1 MFGSGPIVVGSQA
14 LTVGRFARMIEHLRH
29 PQGAPEKL
37 VAQLDQDRPG
47 GGSQRKG
54 GSELSIGI
62 LLWPR
67 FPLLSLSGL
76 TDALRHAA
84 DIGDQSRPIRCQWRV
99 LGTPGQRVLSSS
111 GLDVPVDSDL
121 SHPERFDYIAVIG
134 GLMDTLDQ
142 VPKSYTA
149 FLHQAAAAKV
159 PLIGLC
165 TGSFVLAR
173 NGLMEGR
180 TACVHAYHG
189 DDWKQRFPNLRFVTN
204 SDFLIDKDRITCA
217 GGISVLELAIHLIG
231 LHCGPDR
238 AGKVVHQMTVAK
250 NTSSSFV
257 DRRKALGYASSS
269 NRRLHEAV
277 MLMEKH
283 MAEPLE
289 IEAIAQLVGTSKRQL
304 ERIFVVETR
313 NTPAQFYR
321 QVRLRFGRWLL
332 VSSDRQIGE
341 IAFECGFAD
350 APHFIRQ
357 FQSAFGLSPGK
368 LRRALEKDELADLL

>member
-1 MFGSGPIVVGSQA
+1 
-14 LTVGRFARMIEHLRH
+14 MIEYLRH
-29 PQGAPEKL
+29 SEGPSMTDETKSL
-37 VAQLDQDRPG
+37 VEDLDQGVARHPPRRR
-47 GGSQRKG
+47 SAT
-54 GSELSIGI
+54 ELSVGI

-84 DIGDQSRPIRCQWRV
+84 DTGDQSRPIRCQWKV
-99 LGTPGQRVLSSS
+99 LGTPGQRVVSSG
-111 GLDVPVDSDL
+111 GLDVPVDSELAD
-121 SHPERFDYIAVIG
+121 PERFDYVVVIG
-134 GLMDTLDQ
+134 GLLDSLEE
-142 VPKSYTA
+142 VPKSYPA
-149 FLHQAAAAKV
+149 FLHQAAAANV

-173 NGLMEGR
+173 HGLMEGR
-180 TACVHAYHG
+180 TACVHAYHAN
-189 DDWKQRFPNLRFVTN
+189 DWKYRFPTLRFVAH
-204 SDFLIDKDRITCA
+204 SDFLVDKDRITCA
-217 GGISVLELAIHLIG
+217 GGVSVIELAIHLIG

-250 NTSSSFV
+250 SSTGSFV

-283 MAEPLE
+283 LAEPLE
-289 IEAIAQLVGTSKRQL
+289 IDAIAQLVGTSKRQL
-304 ERIFVVETR
+304 ERLFVAETD
-313 NTPAQFYR
+313 TSPAQFYR

-332 VSSDRQIGE
+332 ISSDRQIGE

-357 FQSAFGLSPGK
+357 FQSLFGMSPGR
-368 LRRALEKDELADLL
+368 LRKALISTDQ

>member
-1 MFGSGPIVVGSQA
+1 
-14 LTVGRFARMIEHLRH
+14 MIEHLRH
-29 PQGAPEKL
+29 SNEASTAANKTTL
-37 VAQLDQDRPG
+37 VEALDQGQARHPPARRG
-47 GGSQRKG
+47 T
-54 GSELSIGI
+54 SELSIGI

-84 DIGDQSRPIRCQWRV
+84 DTGDQSRPIRCQWKV
-99 LGTPGQRVLSSS
+99 LGTPGQRVISSG
-111 GLDVPVDSDL
+111 GLDVPIDSEL
-121 SHPERFDYIAVIG
+121 VAPEQFDYVVVIG
-134 GLMDTLDQ
+134 GLLDSIDE
-142 VPKSYTA
+142 VPKTYGV
-149 FLHQAAAAKV
+149 FLQQAVAAGV

-173 NGLMEGR
+173 YGLMSGK
-180 TACVHAYHG
+180 TACVHAYHAQ
-189 DDWKQRFPNLRFVTN
+189 DWKRLFPALRFVSHN
-204 SDFLIDKDRITCA
+204 DFLIDGDRITCA
-217 GGISVLELAIHLIG
+217 GGVSVIELAIHLIG
-231 LHCGPDR
+231 MHCGPDR

-250 NTSSSFV
+250 SSAGSFV

-283 MAEPLE
+283 MAEPLA
-289 IEAIAQLVGTSKRQL
+289 IEAIAHLVGTSKRQL
-304 ERIFVVETR
+304 ERLFVAEIDS
-313 NTPAQFYR
+313 TPAQFYR

-350 APHFIRQ
+350 APHFIRY
-357 FQSAFGLSPGK
+357 FQSMFGMSPGK
-368 LRRALEKDELADLL
+368 LRKALLQQTER

>member
-1 MFGSGPIVVGSQA
+1 MTHPENLVNGLDQGQA
-14 LTVGRFARMIEHLRH
+14 RH
-29 PQGAPEKL
+29 PPIRRGA
-37 VAQLDQDRPG
+37 A
-47 GGSQRKG
+47 
-54 GSELSIGI
+54 ELSIGI
-62 LLWPR
+62 MLWPR

-84 DIGDQSRPIRCQWRV
+84 DTGDQSRPIRCQWKV
-99 LGTPGQRVLSSS
+99 LGTPGQRVVSSS
-111 GLDVPVDSDL
+111 GLDVPIDSELTD
-121 SHPERFDYIAVIG
+121 PDRFDYIVVIG
-134 GLMDTLDQ
+134 GLLDSIEA
-142 VPKSYTA
+142 VPKSYAA
-149 FLHQAAAAKV
+149 FLHQAAAAQV

-165 TGSFVLAR
+165 TGSFVLAQH
-173 NGLMEGR
+173 GLMEGR

-189 DDWKQRFPNLRFVTN
+189 DDWKQRFPALRVVIN
-204 SDFLIDKDRITCA
+204 KDFIIDRDRITCA
-217 GGISVLELAIHLIG
+217 GGISVIELALHLIG
-231 LHCGPDR
+231 MHCGPDR

-283 MAEPLE
+283 MAEPLD
-289 IEAIAQLVGTSKRQL
+289 IDAIAHLVGTSKRQL
-304 ERIFVVETR
+304 ERLFVAET
-313 NTPAQFYR
+313 NNSPAQFYR

-350 APHFIRQ
+350 APHFIRH
-357 FQSAFGLSPGK
+357 FQSMFGMSPGK
-368 LRRALEKDELADLL
+368 LRKALMRQDLD

>member
-1 MFGSGPIVVGSQA
+1 MIEYLRHSDGAENGTSQA
-14 LTVGRFARMIEHLRH
+14 SLVDGLDHGQARH
-29 PQGAPEKL
+29 PPTRRGTA
-37 VAQLDQDRPG
+37 
-47 GGSQRKG
+47 
-54 GSELSIGI
+54 ELSIGI
-62 LLWPR
+62 MLWPR

-84 DIGDQSRPIRCQWRV
+84 DTGDQSRPIRCQWKV
-99 LGTPGQRVLSSS
+99 LGTPGQRVISSS
-111 GLDVPVDSDL
+111 GLDVPIDSELAD
-121 SHPERFDYIAVIG
+121 PARFDYIVVIG
-134 GLMDTLDQ
+134 GLLDSIEA
-142 VPKSYTA
+142 VPKTYPA
-149 FLHQAAAAKV
+149 FLHQAAAAQV

-173 NGLMEGR
+173 HGLMEGR

-189 DDWKQRFPNLRFVTN
+189 DDWKRLFPSSRFVIN
-204 SDFLIDKDRITCA
+204 RDFLIDQDRITCA
-217 GGISVLELAIHLIG
+217 GGVSVIELALHLIG

-250 NTSSSFV
+250 NTSNSFV

-283 MAEPLE
+283 MAQPLD
-289 IEAIAQLVGTSKRQL
+289 IEAIAHLVGTSKRQL
-304 ERIFVVETR
+304 ERLFVAET
-313 NTPAQFYR
+313 NNSPAQFYR

-350 APHFIRQ
+350 APHFIRH
-357 FQSAFGLSPGK
+357 FQSMFGMSPGK
-368 LRRALEKDELADLL
+368 LRKALMQQDGK

>member
-1 MFGSGPIVVGSQA
+1 
-14 LTVGRFARMIEHLRH
+14 MIEHLRH
-29 PQGAPEKL
+29 SGGAENAPPQESL
-37 VAQLDQDRPG
+37 VDGLDHGQARHPPMRRG
-47 GGSQRKG
+47 TA
-54 GSELSIGI
+54 ELSIGI
-62 LLWPR
+62 MLWPR

-84 DIGDQSRPIRCQWRV
+84 DTGDQSRPIRCQWKV
-99 LGTPGQRVLSSS
+99 LGTPGQRVISSS
-111 GLDVPVDSDL
+111 GLDVPIDSELTD
-121 SHPERFDYIAVIG
+121 PERFDYIVVIG
-134 GLMDTLDQ
+134 GLLDFIEA
-142 VPKSYTA
+142 VPKTYPA
-149 FLHQAAAAKV
+149 FLHQAAAAQV

-173 NGLMEGR
+173 HGLMEGR

-189 DDWKQRFPNLRFVTN
+189 DDWKHRFPTLRFVIN
-204 SDFLIDKDRITCA
+204 RDFLIDRDRITCA
-217 GGISVLELAIHLIG
+217 GGVSVIELALHLIG
-231 LHCGPDR
+231 MHCGPDR

-250 NTSSSFV
+250 NTSNSFV

-283 MAEPLE
+283 MAHPLD
-289 IEAIAQLVGTSKRQL
+289 IEAIAHLLGTSKRQL
-304 ERIFVVETR
+304 ERLFVAET
-313 NTPAQFYR
+313 NSSPAQFYR

-350 APHFIRQ
+350 APHFIRH
-357 FQSAFGLSPGK
+357 FQSMFGLSPGK
-368 LRRALEKDELADLL
+368 LRKALMQQEGK

>member
-1 MFGSGPIVVGSQA
+1 MV
-14 LTVGRFARMIEHLRH
+14 EDLRH
-29 PQGAPEKL
+29 SPDAPDQL
-37 VAQLDQDRPG
+37 VSQLDQGQARHPPPRRG
-47 GGSQRKG
+47 A
-54 GSELSIGI
+54 SELSVGI

-84 DIGDQSRPIRCQWRV
+84 DTGDQSRPIRCQWNV
-99 LGTPGQRVLSSS
+99 LGTPGQRVISSG
-111 GLDVPVDSDL
+111 GLDVPIDSELAD
-121 SHPERFDYIAVIG
+121 PQRFDYVVVIG
-134 GLMDTLDQ
+134 GLLDSLEQ
-142 VPKSYTA
+142 VPKSYPA
-149 FLHQAAAAKV
+149 FLHDAVAAGV

-173 NGLMEGR
+173 HGLMAGR
-180 TACVHAYHG
+180 TACVHAYHAN
-189 DDWKQRFPNLRFVTN
+189 DWKRLFPGLRFVSHN
-204 SDFLIDKDRITCA
+204 DFVIDGDRTTCA
-217 GGISVLELAIHLIG
+217 GGVSVIELAIHLIG

-250 NTSSSFV
+250 SGASSLV

-269 NRRLHEAV
+269 NRRLHEAI
-277 MLMEKH
+277 MLMETH

-289 IEAIAQLVGTSKRQL
+289 IEALARRIGTSKRQL
-304 ERIFVVETR
+304 ERLFLAEVSTS
-313 NTPAQFYR
+313 PAQFYR

-350 APHFIRQ
+350 DAHFIRLFQRQ
-357 FQSAFGLSPGK
+357 FGMAPGK
-368 LRRALEKDELADLL
+368 LRKALASG

>member
-1 MFGSGPIVVGSQA
+1 
-14 LTVGRFARMIEHLRH
+14 MIEHLRH
-29 PQGAPEKL
+29 FGDALPKASSESL
-37 VAQLDQDRPG
+37 VEELDNGRARHPP
-47 GGSQRKG
+47 SQRG
-54 GSELSIGI
+54 TTELSIGI
-62 LLWPR
+62 VLWPR

-84 DIGDQSRPIRCQWRV
+84 DTGDQSRPIRCQWKV
-99 LGTPGQRVLSSS
+99 LGTLGQRVISSC
-111 GLDVPVDSDL
+111 GLDVPIDTEL
-121 SHPERFDYIAVIG
+121 TNPHQFDYIVVIG
-134 GLMDTLDQ
+134 GLLDSLEAA
-142 VPKSYTA
+142 PKTYPA
-149 FLHQAAAAKV
+149 FLHQAAAANV

-173 NGLMEGR
+173 HGLMEGR
-180 TACVHAYHG
+180 TACVHAYHC
-189 DDWKQRFPNLRFVTN
+189 DDWKRLFPRLRFVSN

-217 GGISVLELAIHLIG
+217 GGISVIELAIHLIG
-231 LHCGPDR
+231 VHCGPDR

-250 NTSSSFV
+250 SSSGSFV

-283 MAEPLE
+283 MTEPLD
-289 IEAIAQLVGTSKRQL
+289 IDSIANLVGTSKRQL
-304 ERIFVVETR
+304 ERLFVAETS

-332 VSSDRQIGE
+332 ISSDRHIGE

-350 APHFIRQ
+350 APHFIRH
-357 FQSAFGLSPGK
+357 FQNMFGMSPGK
-368 LRRALEKDELADLL
+368 LRKELMRKATLTQGGRFFL

>member
-1 MFGSGPIVVGSQA
+1 
-14 LTVGRFARMIEHLRH
+14 MIEDLRH
-29 PQGAPEKL
+29 SAGAQAKLMEHLDHGQARRPPQSRDNA
-37 VAQLDQDRPG
+37 
-47 GGSQRKG
+47 
-54 GSELSIGI
+54 ELSIGI

-76 TDALRHAA
+76 TEALRHAA
-84 DIGDQSRPIRCQWRV
+84 DIGDQSRPIRCRWRI
-99 LGTPGQRVLSSS
+99 LGTPGQRVISSG
-111 GLDVPVDSDL
+111 GLDVPMDSEL
-121 SHPERFDYIAVIG
+121 SEPQRYDYIVVIG
-134 GLMDTLDQ
+134 GLLDSLDS
-142 VPKSYTA
+142 VPRGYPA
-149 FLHQAAAAKV
+149 FVQQAVATGV

-173 NGLMEGR
+173 LGLMEGR
-180 TACVHAYHG
+180 TACVHAYHAA
-189 DDWKQRFPNLRFVTN
+189 DWKRAFPQLKFVTN
-204 SDFLIDKDRITCA
+204 SDFLIDGDRITCA
-217 GGISVLELAIHLIG
+217 GGVSVIELATYLIG

-250 NTSSSFV
+250 RGSTGFI
-257 DRRKALGYASSS
+257 DRRKALGYATST

-289 IEAIAQLVGTSKRQL
+289 IDTIAQLVGTSKRQL
-304 ERIFVVETR
+304 ERLFTSEAGSS
-313 NTPAQFYR
+313 PAQFYR
-321 QVRLRFGRWLL
+321 QLRLRFGRWLL

-357 FQSAFGLSPGK
+357 FQSTFGMSPGK
-368 LRRALEKDELADLL
+368 LRHALAGGVGGR